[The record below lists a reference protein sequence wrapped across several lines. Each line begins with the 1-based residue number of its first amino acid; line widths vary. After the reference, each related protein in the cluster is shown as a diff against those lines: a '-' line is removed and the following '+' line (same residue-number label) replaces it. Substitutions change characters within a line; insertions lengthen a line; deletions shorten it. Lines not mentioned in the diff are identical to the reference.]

1 LALERR
7 KKVCKAQTPG
17 DYEIEVTDLSKRPE
31 LAKDRQIVATPAMFL
46 LLLAPVRKSI
56 ADLSSEDKARIP
68 SKTSV
73 LGGRERS
80 ANLLGSHRIILN
92 EEYFGDTGR
101 DEGCSSSPHTFF
113 GT

>member
-1 LALERR
+1 MLERLKR
-7 KKVCKAQTPG
+7 VCEAQIPG
-17 DYEIEVTDLSKRPE
+17 DYEIEVTDLSKRLE
-31 LAKDRQIVATPAMFL
+31 LAKDPQIVATPAMFR

-73 LGGRERS
+73 PGRERS
-80 ANLLGSHRIILN
+80 ANLLGSHRLILN